1 MDGEVDII
9 AVMSSPSQLQK
20 SSLEIK
26 NAEMNESE
34 SPPHKI
40 PNDFESGPTTHASS
54 NSPE

>member
-20 SSLEIK
+20 SSLEII